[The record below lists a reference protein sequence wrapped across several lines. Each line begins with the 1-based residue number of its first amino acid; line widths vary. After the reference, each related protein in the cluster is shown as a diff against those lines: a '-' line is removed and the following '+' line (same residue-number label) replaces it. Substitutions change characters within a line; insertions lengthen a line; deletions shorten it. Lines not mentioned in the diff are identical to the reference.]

1 MDDLEA
7 RDRDIAR
14 LYIDEEL
21 SLLQLGKM
29 CGLTKERVRQV
40 LDRLGIERRGRGRP
54 PGPVAEERRERH
66 AKFGGISL

>member
-7 RDRDIAR
+7 RDRDIGR

-29 CGLTKERVRQV
+29 YGLTKERVRQV
-40 LDRLGIERRGRGRP
+40 LDRAGVERRSRGRP

-66 AKFGGISL
+66 AKLRKG